1 VSEKPVTHT
10 NGSDDG
16 STPLARMLFGWTS
29 AKWAPMAMF
38 IVVGLIALGLLV
50 ADFMIERHA
59 YKPVTFSLF
68 PMFYGLYG
76 FSAFAFV
83 VVCGWP
89 LGKLLRRDE
98 NFYEDQDIDGSDASD
113 DEEGA

>member
-1 VSEKPVTHT
+1 MSEKPVTHT

-50 ADFMIERHA
+50 ADFMIDIGLDM
-59 YKPVTFSLF
+59 YLFSSFIKTKRILTCETSIF
-68 PMFYGLYG
+68 M
-76 FSAFAFV
+76 S
-83 VVCGWP
+83 
-89 LGKLLRRDE
+89 
-98 NFYEDQDIDGSDASD
+98 
-113 DEEGA
+113 